1 MSPQRL
7 SRAQASASLS
17 TLDPETLG
25 FTSHQAQ
32 PKAASPILSRL
43 CPELDSFRRQL
54 WGESSFTMPNLGM
67 MEVCCSGVFYLRD
80 YFVSGCMVA
89 CTSFCIIFKSFMQRL
104 YLLSN
109 ALPATTTSVYSQELK
124 THVSPQHGQEKNSAV
139 GGRALQPHA
148 KVMMTMV
155 AVISWDCGMG
165 LTKKMYKFESDVSTQ
180 SCLSQLVAVASSS
193 LCQNIRN
200 RDMFSPIVIM
210 AISIQSARND
220 LSLH

>member
-32 PKAASPILSRL
+32 PKATSPPLSRL

-67 MEVCCSGVFYLRD
+67 MEVCCSGVLYLRD
-80 YFVSGCMVA
+80 YFVSG
-89 CTSFCIIFKSFMQRL
+89 

-124 THVSPQHGQEKNSAV
+124 THVSPQHGQEKSSAV

-148 KVMMTMV
+148 KVMMTLV

-180 SCLSQLVAVASSS
+180 SCLSQPVAAASSS

-210 AISIQSARND
+210 AISIQCARND